1 MDVVAHVA
9 PGAAKRQLPPP
20 EPIARTLAEFSENLR
35 YEDFPAAL
43 QRFAIFH
50 VIDVVGCALAAT
62 HFDFAHRALTGI
74 AVPGESG
81 SATVLGMN
89 ARLPLKDAVLVNG
102 ILAHGLDYDDT
113 HTAGPVHPSASAF
126 PCAFGLGELYDRSG
140 KELLTACLLGVEV
153 ATRVGIAA
161 NGAMHASGFHTTGV
175 AGHMGCA
182 LVAGRLL
189 NLNAAQLVW
198 AQGLAGST
206 ASALGEFRS
215 DGAWSKRMHAGWA
228 AVGGIT
234 AAMLARSG
242 FTGPATVYEGADGLF
257 RSHTGAYFSGV
268 DTGAMTDQLGTR
280 WRAEEVAVKPFPIC
294 HILHACV
301 DAALALK
308 REHGLAPG
316 DIVEACALLHPA
328 TFQRVCD
335 RPELRRRPATDY
347 IAKFSVYYTVA
358 AALVRGKCGFA
369 ELEPDALGD
378 PGILALAERVTYAP
392 DEQSAFPEYFSG
404 GMVLKLKDGR
414 TLAHHQKV
422 HRGAGDRPLSGDE
435 IAAKFLQ
442 NAELA
447 VSRDRARQLLDLLLH
462 MDTHST
468 RELALALCA
477 GHQFRIA

>member
-1 MDVVAHVA
+1 MDMVAHVA
-9 PGAAKRQLPPP
+9 PGAAKRQLPPAQYL
-20 EPIARTLAEFSENLR
+20 ARTLAGFAENLR
-35 YEDFPAAL
+35 YDDLPAAV
-43 QRFAIFH
+43 QQCAILH
-50 VIDVVGCALAAT
+50 VVDVVGCALAAT

-74 AVPGESG
+74 GVPGESG
-81 SATVLGMN
+81 KATVLGMN

-113 HTAGPVHPSASAF
+113 HTAGPVHPGASAF
-126 PCAFGLGELYDRSG
+126 PCALGLGELYDRSG
-140 KELLTACLLGVEV
+140 KELLTAFLLGVEV
-153 ATRVGIAA
+153 ATRVGIAS

-182 LVAGRLL
+182 MVAGRLL
-189 NLNAAQLVW
+189 ELNAAQLAW

-206 ASALGEFRS
+206 ASALGEFRA

-242 FTGPATVYEGADGLF
+242 FTGPATVYEGVDGLF
-257 RSHTGAYFSGV
+257 RSHTGTYFSAV
-268 DTGAMTDQLGTR
+268 NAGAMTDQLGTR
-280 WRAEEVAVKPFPIC
+280 WHAEEVAVKPFPIC

-308 REHGLAPG
+308 REHALEPD
-316 DIVEACALLHPA
+316 DILEACALLHPD

-335 RPELRRRPATDY
+335 RPELRRRPATEY

-358 AALVRGKCGFA
+358 AALVRGACGFA

-378 PGILALAERVTYAP
+378 PAILALAERVIYAA

-404 GMVLKLKDGR
+404 GVTLRLKDGR
-414 TLAHHQKV
+414 TLTHHVRV
-422 HRGAGDRPLSGDE
+422 HRGAGNRPLSADE
-435 IAAKFLQ
+435 IAVKFLQ
-442 NAELA
+442 NAGLA
-447 VSRDRARQLLDLLLH
+447 MSAGRARRLLDFLLH
-462 MDTHST
+462 LEDHST
-468 RELALALCA
+468 RELALAL
-477 GHQFRIA
+477 GGRP